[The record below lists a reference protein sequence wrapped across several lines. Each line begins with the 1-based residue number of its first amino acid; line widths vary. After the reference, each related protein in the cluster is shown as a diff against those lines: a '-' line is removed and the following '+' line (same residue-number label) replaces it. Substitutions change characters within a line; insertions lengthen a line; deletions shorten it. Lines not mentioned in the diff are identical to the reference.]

1 MTEVL
6 TADTSPREFAISL
19 AAWSLHRTLGE
30 GRITQLDMPK
40 LTREEFDI
48 GALELVSPML
58 ASTDAAYLD
67 QLAGNAAA
75 NQVKLLLIMVD
86 NEGAIASPDA
96 AEREDAV
103 ARHGRWIDIAAEL
116 GCHSIRLNWHGADAS
131 DVKHP
136 AKCKAIIDRTAPPLR
151 KLCGH
156 GDARNVNVLI
166 ENHGGPSSYPEAVIQ
181 LVAAVDHERFGTLPD
196 FGNFPEDVDRYLA
209 IDLMMNYAKAVS
221 AKCGDFD
228 DATGEEMS
236 MDYARILDTVAIKHA
251 YHGHVGIE
259 YGGNRLSEFDGIKA
273 CKRLLD
279 RLGA

>member
-6 TADTSPREFAISL
+6 TADTSPRDFTISL

-30 GRITQLDMPK
+30 GSITQLDMPK

-48 GALELVSPML
+48 GALELVSTML
-58 ASTDAAYLD
+58 TSTDAAYVA
-67 QLAGNAAA
+67 QLAEGAAA
-75 NQVKLLLIMVD
+75 SDVKLLLIMVD
-86 NEGAIASPDA
+86 NEGAIASSDPD
-96 AEREDAV
+96 EREDAV
-103 ARHGRWIDIAAEL
+103 ARHTRWIDIAAEL
-116 GCHSIRLNWHGADAS
+116 GCHSIRLNWHGADAA
-131 DVKHP
+131 DAKHP
-136 AKCKAIIDRTAPPLR
+136 ARCKAIIDRTVAPLR
-151 KLCGH
+151 KLCDH

-228 DATGEEMS
+228 ETTGEETS

-251 YHGHVGIE
+251 YHGYVGIE
-259 YGGNRLSEFDGIKA
+259 YGGSRLSESDGIKA
-273 CKRLLD
+273 CKRLLEK
-279 RLGA
+279 LGG